1 MTETN
6 NYELVIEDLKTRI
19 SALEAQIKTLHPR
32 TWPGAPGVTADA
44 GVNIHPTVSMIA
56 SQGRFIHLGARTKIL
71 RDAEWV
77 GPIRVGSGC
86 YINRSSYIR
95 ANVTIG
101 DDVLIGPFAR
111 IVTDMHDIGPS
122 SKRGGVYRQAQIRI
136 EDGVWMG
143 ACVTIVGNVTVG
155 RGAVVAAGA
164 VVVKDVPA
172 NTLVAGVP
180 AKVVKHFVE

>member
-1 MTETN
+1 MTDRNVNESA
-6 NYELVIEDLKTRI
+6 IEDLRVRI
-19 SALEAQIKTLHPR
+19 STLEAQIKTLHPR
-32 TWPGAPGVTADA
+32 TWPGAPGVTAEA
-44 GVNIHPTVSMIA
+44 EVNIHPTVTMIA
-56 SQGRFIHLGARTKIL
+56 SQGRSIKVGMRTKIL

-77 GPIRVGSGC
+77 GPIQVGSGC

-95 ANVTIG
+95 SNVTIG

-111 IVTDMHDIGPS
+111 IITDMHDIGPT
-122 SKRGGVYRQAQIRI
+122 SKRGGTYRKAKISI

-164 VVVKDVPA
+164 VVVKDVPP

-180 AKVVKHFVE
+180 ARVVKQLVD